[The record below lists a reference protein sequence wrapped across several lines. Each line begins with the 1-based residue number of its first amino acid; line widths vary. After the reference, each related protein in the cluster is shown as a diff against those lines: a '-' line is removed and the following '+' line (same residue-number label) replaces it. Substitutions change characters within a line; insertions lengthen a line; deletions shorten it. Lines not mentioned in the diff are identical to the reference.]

1 MDTIIGADAAKLA
14 GLQIDQL
21 QKVRK
26 GRITLEH
33 IEWFNGL
40 LRTERDK
47 LSGVSRSDP
56 RFKLV
61 KTLDILVPA
70 DYVHATRLTSFAEAH
85 RSEFYYYD
93 SNLTDQNFGRATT
106 QLKPGQRFKVD
117 VFQIKETVT
126 SENCMVFLH
135 SQKALL
141 VGAQG
146 ASIVYEQER
155 KELPKNRGYISF
167 DEKENLWQDADG
179 RHRVPHIDAHSGGA
193 FYFRLGY
200 FGDPWRDVCCLLSFR
215 DAEPAAAGE

>member
-26 GRITLEH
+26 GHITLEH

-93 SNLTDQNFGRATT
+93 SNLTDQNFSRATV
-106 QLKPGQRFKVD
+106 QLKPGQKLKVD
-117 VFQIKETVT
+117 IFQIQEQVS
-126 SENCMVFLH
+126 SEDCMAFLH
-135 SQKALL
+135 TQKAILT
-141 VGAQG
+141 GAQG
-146 ASIVYEQER
+146 ASLVYEQKR
-155 KELPKNRGYISF
+155 QDLPKNRGHISF
-167 DEKENLWQDADG
+167 DEKENLWKDADG
-179 RHRVPHIDAHSGGA
+179 RHRVPYIYAYSDGV
-193 FYFRLGY
+193 FRFRLGY
-200 FGDPWRDVCCLLSFR
+200 FESPWLGDCCLLSFR
-215 DAEPAAAGE
+215 DAEAASADE